1 MSQDSPIFL
10 QEKGDQPMQ
19 KSMQKRRALKTSEPL
34 YPTLLKTMQQAFQLK
49 KNPLPWPKA
58 ITAGICSGIPVLIGL
73 SAGNLQYGMLAGIGS
88 FSYLYV
94 ANIPYA
100 QRAKKLFFVMVGL
113 ALAVGLG
120 TWVAPHPLTSAFL
133 VGLIGAMVTFLFGAY
148 NVQGPA
154 AIFFVLAFSLSTGMP
169 LDPSAAPLRTGLV
182 FLGGTLAWILGMM
195 GWVRNPHGPETTAV
209 RRVYQ
214 ELAAYIDS
222 VGSRKAQEGRQR
234 LVPVLKAAEETLSA
248 GQVSWQRSEQY
259 QRLLLLNDQA
269 NAIFLDVLEYSEK
282 TGDKLPP
289 QIGRS
294 VRSIA
299 GSLNEKRK
307 RKEWHIQVE
316 ETEEEDKTIQ
326 RLQANV
332 REANDILSDP
342 FPPDPSQNEIRLS
355 LWAVLGGSFDKN
367 SIVFLTSIRYGLIL
381 AVAAIVAYSF
391 ELNRSYWVTLS
402 CAAVMSGATI
412 IATFHRAIQRSIGT
426 LVGIMVA
433 TIILAAQPHG
443 LIIAVLIMLL
453 TALTE
458 LAIVLNYG
466 LAAFFITPNALILA
480 DSMGQ
485 NHSLSFFASARMTD
499 VIIGCVIGLVGTLLI
514 GRRKASSLLPHLIAK
529 TIRSQQ
535 QYLLTLFSDHRK
547 NLELKQSLERR
558 KMQTNL
564 SNLKIVYTTAT
575 GEIPSNKTKLEYMWP
590 VIFSIEQVGYLLES
604 CLKSSRC
611 PILPDTTL
619 SQLLL
624 VFETMAKSAEQKALL
639 GKKQIPEINGF
650 PQLEKEIRELQDAL
664 QMSSNA

>member
-1 MSQDSPIFL
+1 
-10 QEKGDQPMQ
+10 
-19 KSMQKRRALKTSEPL
+19 
-34 YPTLLKTMQQAFQLK
+34 
-49 KNPLPWPKA
+49 
-58 ITAGICSGIPVLIGL
+58 
-73 SAGNLQYGMLAGIGS
+73 MLAGIGS
-88 FSYLYV
+88 FTYLYV
-94 ANIPYA
+94 SNISYA

-113 ALAVGLG
+113 SLAVGLG
-120 TWVAPHPLTSAFL
+120 TLVAPHPLTSAFL
-133 VGLIGAMVTFLFGAY
+133 VGLIGALVTFLFGAY
-148 NVQGPA
+148 KIQGPA

-169 LDPSAAPLRTGLV
+169 LDPSVAPLRAGLV
-182 FLGGTLAWILGMM
+182 LLGGALAWILGMM
-195 GWVRNPHGPETTAV
+195 GWVSNSHGPETTAV
-209 RRVYQ
+209 SRVYH

-222 VGSRKAQEGRQR
+222 VGSGKAQKGRQE
-234 LVPVLKAAEETLSA
+234 LVPVLKSAEETLSA
-248 GQVSWQRSEQY
+248 GQVPWQSSGQY

-269 NAIFLDVLEYSEK
+269 NVIFLDVLEYSEK
-282 TGDKLPP
+282 TGDRLPP

-299 GSLNEKRK
+299 GFLNEKSK
-307 RKEWHIQVE
+307 RKEWQIRLE
-316 ETEEEDKTIQ
+316 ETEKEDKTIQ
-326 RLQANV
+326 RLQAKV
-332 REANDILSDP
+332 RKAIDILSDP
-342 FPPDPSQNEIRLS
+342 ITSMEPAQNGRRPS
-355 LWAVLGGSFDKN
+355 LWSVLGGSFDKN
-367 SIVFLTSIRYGLIL
+367 SIVFLTSIRYGLVL

-402 CAAVMSGATI
+402 CAAVLSGATI

-426 LVGIMVA
+426 VVGIMVA
-433 TIILAAQPHG
+433 TILLAAHPHG

-485 NHSLSFFASARMTD
+485 NHSISFFASARITD
-499 VIIGCVIGLVGTLLI
+499 VVIGCVIGLVGTLLI
-514 GRRKASSLLPHLIAK
+514 GRRKASSLLPHLTAK

-535 QYLLTLFSDHRK
+535 QFLLTLFSDQRK
-547 NLELKQSLERR
+547 NLDLKQSLGQR

-590 VIFSIEQVGYLLES
+590 VIYSIEQIGYLLES

-611 PILPDTTL
+611 PILPDATL

-624 VFETMAKSAEQKALL
+624 VFENMAKSAEQTRPLR
-639 GKKQIPEINGF
+639 KKRIPDISGF
-650 PQLEKEIRELQDAL
+650 PHLEKEIGELQDAL
-664 QMSSNA
+664 HMSNQA